1 MIVLILILIS
11 KKQSINFKISKF
23 ITATNGKKLCK
34 VRSIK
39 ETSEEYKRNSSTKI
53 INTTN
58 GIKLSNSS
66 QKINYRNTI
75 RYVIINYIFLSFL
88 YYIFN
93 FYFINYLKYHII
105 FYIIKI
111 YKYILNLLNFYYYI
125 IT

>member
-1 MIVLILILIS
+1 MIVLILIVIS

-58 GIKLSNSS
+58 GIKLSSS

-93 FYFINYLKYHII
+93 FYFINYLKYYYII
-105 FYIIKI
+105 FYII
-111 YKYILNLLNFYYYI
+111 LNFYYYI